1 MGINIINC
9 LSTGCEHSLDLSWP
23 ENKIMPDHGRGRGL
37 GIGFGFGN
45 RYRRLDLLIDD
56 RRMLGGPGSTP
67 VARKDTR
74 CHSLCK
80 KKEKKERK
88 TLTIVQIKSVIGFRV
103 ALRQQQEQREI
114 DLGSDLTSI
123 DQGSRLPASPQA
135 E

>member
-80 KKEKKERK
+80 KRRKRKENAYNCPDK
-88 TLTIVQIKSVIGFRV
+88 IGNW
-103 ALRQQQEQREI
+103 LY
-114 DLGSDLTSI
+114 
-123 DQGSRLPASPQA
+123 SRAAAATGAKGDRSWIGLDKYRSG
-135 E
+135 